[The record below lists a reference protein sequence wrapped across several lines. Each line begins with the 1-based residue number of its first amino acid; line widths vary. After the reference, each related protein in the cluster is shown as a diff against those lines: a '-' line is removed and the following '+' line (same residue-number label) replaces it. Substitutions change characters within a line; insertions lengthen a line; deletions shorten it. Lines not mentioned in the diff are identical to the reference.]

1 MEWDNLLFD
10 GEQCLGENM
19 TKLELTQKLQEMMDK
34 DANLAGQLKRLA
46 ADIAAALHDTR
57 YIDDPDKSFTDY
69 PLTLF
74 HGNQA
79 EMPTIPPYDGLVVAV
94 NGVETENYQLNGE
107 ILTIGQPMS
116 EPVGDEPPVLVPI
129 TSVTVS
135 YSHIGTQPEIDAV
148 VAFYPDVFD
157 PAFYA
162 ERVMYW
168 TQVQAAIAPFLSEE

>member
-1 MEWDNLLFD
+1 
-10 GEQCLGENM
+10 M
-19 TKLELTQKLQEMMDK
+19 TKLELTQKLQEMMGK

-69 PLTLF
+69 PVVLY
-74 HGNQA
+74 HGNKA
-79 EMPTIPPYDGLVVAV
+79 ELPTIPPYTELVVKV
-94 NGVETENYQLNGE
+94 DGVEVGGWTLDGENVAFDAAPG
-107 ILTIGQPMS
+107 GA
-116 EPVGDEPPVLVPI
+116 
-129 TSVTVS
+129 VTVS
-135 YSHIGTQPEIDAV
+135 YSHIGTQPEIDAI

-168 TQVQAAIAPFLSEE
+168 TQVQAAIVPFLSEE